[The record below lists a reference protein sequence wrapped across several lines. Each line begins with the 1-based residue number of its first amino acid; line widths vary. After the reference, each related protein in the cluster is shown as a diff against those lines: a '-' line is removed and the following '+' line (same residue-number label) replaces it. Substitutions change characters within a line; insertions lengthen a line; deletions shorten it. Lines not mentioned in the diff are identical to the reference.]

1 MVMYDYL
8 RRVCSGWR
16 KNDTFRSKCGSAVR
30 RAPDEPDEVGRP
42 KPGYALKNDSIAG
55 TEIFRPCNVIQ
66 SAGALKTFADLA
78 GQLQVSQPPS
88 VGRQTPLIY
97 LASSEQR

>member
-1 MVMYDYL
+1 MLGLARERQYEASI
-8 RRVCSGWR
+8 RTG
-16 KNDTFRSKCGSAVR
+16 
-30 RAPDEPDEVGRP
+30 RAPSTGEPDEVGRSNR
-42 KPGYALKNDSIAG
+42 GYALKNGSIAG